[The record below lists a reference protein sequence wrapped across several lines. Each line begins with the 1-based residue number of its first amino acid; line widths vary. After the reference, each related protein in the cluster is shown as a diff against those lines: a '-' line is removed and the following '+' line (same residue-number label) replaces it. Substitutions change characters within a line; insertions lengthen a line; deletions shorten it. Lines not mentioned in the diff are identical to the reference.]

1 MNFRLPENSLFAI
14 LLRSRWWISL
24 LVGFGTFL
32 AVRLFLDEGFAFF
45 AALPFFV
52 IAAMALWRQ
61 FRVPSGARLEAA
73 VGGLR
78 AMAWEEF
85 ARALEQGYRRDNY
98 AVQRVEGAADF
109 ELQRAG
115 QLTLVAARRWKAS
128 RNGVEPLKE
137 LAAAGEAKGATECV
151 YVIAGEL
158 SENAQK
164 FAEKA
169 RIKLVRGAELVKLA
183 TG

>member
-73 VGGLR
+73 VGELR

-85 ARALEQGYRRDNY
+85 ARALEQG
-98 AVQRVEGAADF
+98 
-109 ELQRAG
+109 
-115 QLTLVAARRWKAS
+115 
-128 RNGVEPLKE
+128 
-137 LAAAGEAKGATECV
+137 
-151 YVIAGEL
+151 
-158 SENAQK
+158 
-164 FAEKA
+164 
-169 RIKLVRGAELVKLA
+169 
-183 TG
+183 